1 MNTQKVAI
9 TMPAE
14 LVTIID
20 DISNQ
25 QGISRSKFIS
35 NALREKVLNE
45 KERQLKD
52 AYNRVFSDELIRKE
66 QLETS
71 SKKRMDEVHEALK
84 LVMNLP

>member
-9 TMPAE
+9 TMPTD
-14 LVTIID
+14 LVIIID
-20 DISNQ
+20 DISKQ

-52 AYNRVFSDELIRKE
+52 AYNKVFSDELIRKE

-71 SKKRMDEVHEALK
+71 AQFERSGSKEGQGW
-84 LVMNLP
+84 

>member
-9 TMPAE
+9 TMPAD

-20 DISNQ
+20 DISSQ

-52 AYNRVFSDELIRKE
+52 AYNRVFSDELIKKE

-71 SKKRMDEVHEALK
+71 AWFERTGSKEGQGW
-84 LVMNLP
+84 

>member
-9 TMPAE
+9 TMPKD

-20 DISNQ
+20 DISKQ

-35 NALREKVLNE
+35 KALREKVLNE
-45 KERQLKD
+45 KEKQLKD

-66 QLETS
+66 QLGTAAWFEGAG
-71 SKKRMDEVHEALK
+71 SKVGLEW
-84 LVMNLP
+84 

>member
-9 TMPAE
+9 TMPTD

-20 DISNQ
+20 DMSKQ

-35 NALREKVLNE
+35 KALHETVINE
-45 KERQLKD
+45 KEKQLKD

-66 QLETS
+66 QLETAAWFEGTG
-71 SKKRMDEVHEALK
+71 SKVGQEW
-84 LVMNLP
+84 